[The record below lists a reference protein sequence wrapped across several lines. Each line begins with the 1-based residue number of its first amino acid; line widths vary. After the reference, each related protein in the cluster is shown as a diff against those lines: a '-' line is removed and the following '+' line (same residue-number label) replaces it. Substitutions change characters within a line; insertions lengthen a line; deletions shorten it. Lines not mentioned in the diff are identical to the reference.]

1 MIIREIDEIC
11 SMTSADSAVFVTS
24 LNSRRLKF
32 SPGGVRYETLETTQ
46 FYIKKKTRKTYFEQM
61 PD

>member
-1 MIIREIDEIC
+1 
-11 SMTSADSAVFVTS
+11 MTSADSAVFVTS